1 MNGKGLNDNLHRFL
15 RHLDSIKDT
24 LPMTMLLLKP
34 YQKKATE
41 KFQDFLKNNVEEIE
55 DEDGEKS
62 ISIKYEESK
71 IFETLSKNFE
81 ISELASKIIPESLFV
96 SLISQYDAFLSKL
109 LRELF
114 KIRPEYINQS
124 ERELTF
130 SELVKFESIEDAKE
144 YIIEKEIESILRKSH
159 IEQFDYLE
167 KKLNIS
173 LRKNLPIWTTF
184 IEVTQRRNLF
194 VHCDGIVSSQ
204 YLKVCND
211 NNCEIGEIQLNE
223 RLSTKLDYFISAY
236 KCLYELATK
245 LTHTIWRKLLQNDI
259 KNADRS
265 LNDICFDLL
274 SAEHFKLADI
284 LLEFGCNQKTHFNDS
299 LKNVFVINQSLSK
312 YLQKE
317 KDKAKL
323 IIDSKDWS
331 ASSDDFK
338 LAHLVLIEDFENCY
352 KLMSKIGKNGE
363 VDKENYK
370 TWPLF
375 SELRKE
381 PKFKETYKTIFEE
394 EYTVLEIPKR
404 PVQELIEELTTKN
417 PELKNKTVKKELSD
431 KQIRDKKETN
441 EVK

>member
-1 MNGKGLNDNLHRFL
+1 MNGKGLNDNLDRFL
-15 RHLDSIKDT
+15 THLDSIKDT

-34 YQKKATE
+34 HQKKATV
-41 KFQDFLKNNVEEIE
+41 KFQDFLKNNVDEIE
-55 DEDGEKS
+55 DEEGEKS
-62 ISIKYEESK
+62 ISIKYEDSK

-81 ISELASKIIPESLFV
+81 ISDLASKIIPESLFV
-96 SLISQYDAFLSKL
+96 SLISQYDAFLNKL

-130 SELVKFESIEDAKE
+130 SELVKFKSIEDAKE
-144 YIIEKEIESILRKSH
+144 YIIEKEIESILRKNH

-167 KKLNIS
+167 KKINIP
-173 LRKNLPIWTTF
+173 LRKNLPIWKTF
-184 IEVTQRRNLF
+184 IEITQRRNLF

-204 YLKVCND
+204 YLKICKE
-211 NNCEIGEIQLNE
+211 NNCEIGETKLNE
-223 RLSTKLDYFISAY
+223 RLGIKLPYFISAY
-236 KCLYELATK
+236 KCLYELTTK
-245 LTHTIWRKLLQNDI
+245 LTHTIWRKLLPDDI

-284 LLEFGCNQKTHFNDS
+284 LLEFGCNQKNHFNDA

-312 YLQKE
+312 YLQKDKE
-317 KDKAKL
+317 KAKV

-338 LAHLVLIEDFENCY
+338 LAHLVLTEDFENCY
-352 KLMSKIGKNGE
+352 KLMTKIGNNGE

-381 PKFKETYKTIFEE
+381 TKFKDTYKSIFEE
-394 EYTVLEIPKR
+394 DYTVLEIPKR
-404 PVQELIEELTTKN
+404 PVQELIDDLTIKN
-417 PELKNKTVKKELSD
+417 PELKSKTVKKELSD

>member
-24 LPMTMLLLKP
+24 LPMTMLLLDP

-41 KFQDFLKNNVEEIE
+41 KFQNFLKNNVNEFE

-96 SLISQYDAFLSKL
+96 SLISQYDAFLNKL

-124 ERELTF
+124 EKELTF

-144 YIIEKEIESILRKSH
+144 YIIEKEIESILRKNH

-167 KKLNIS
+167 KKINIP
-173 LRKNLPIWTTF
+173 LRKNLPVWSTF
-184 IEVTQRRNLF
+184 IEITQRRNLF

-204 YLKVCND
+204 YLKVCKD
-211 NNCEIGEIQLNE
+211 NNCEIGEAKLNE
-223 RLSTKLDYFISAY
+223 RLGTKIEYFISAY

-245 LTHTIWRKLLQNDI
+245 LTHTIWRKLLPDDI

-265 LNDICFDLL
+265 LNDTCFDLL
-274 SAEHFKLADI
+274 SSEHFKLADI
-284 LLEFGCNQKTHFNDS
+284 LLEFGCNQKNHFNDS

-312 YLQKE
+312 YLQNEKE
-317 KDKAKL
+317 KAKL
-323 IIDSKDWS
+323 IIGSKDWS

-338 LAHLVLIEDFENCY
+338 LAHLVLTEDFENCY

-381 PKFKETYKTIFEE
+381 SKFKETYKIIFEE

-404 PVQELIEELTTKN
+404 PVQELIEELTSKN
-417 PELKNKTVKKELSD
+417 PELKNKTVKKELSE
-431 KQIRDKKETN
+431 KQIREKKEIS
-441 EVK
+441 

>member
-24 LPMTMLLLKP
+24 LPMTMLLLDP

-41 KFQDFLKNNVEEIE
+41 KFQNFLKNNVNEFE

-96 SLISQYDAFLSKL
+96 SLISQYDAFLNKL

-124 ERELTF
+124 EKELTF

-144 YIIEKEIESILRKSH
+144 YIIEKEIESILRKNH

-167 KKLNIS
+167 KKINIP
-173 LRKNLPIWTTF
+173 LRKNLPVWSTF
-184 IEVTQRRNLF
+184 IEITQRRNLF

-204 YLKVCND
+204 YLKVCKD
-211 NNCEIGEIQLNE
+211 NNCEIGEAKLNE
-223 RLSTKLDYFISAY
+223 RLGTKIEYFISAY

-245 LTHTIWRKLLQNDI
+245 LTHTIWRKLLPDDI

-265 LNDICFDLL
+265 LNDTCFDLL
-274 SAEHFKLADI
+274 SSEHFKLADI
-284 LLEFGCNQKTHFNDS
+284 LLEFGCNQKNHFNDS

-312 YLQKE
+312 YLQNEKE
-317 KDKAKL
+317 KAKL
-323 IIDSKDWS
+323 IIGSKDWS
-331 ASSDDFK
+331 ANSDDFK
-338 LAHLVLIEDFENCY
+338 LAHLVLTEDFENCY

-381 PKFKETYKTIFEE
+381 SKFKETYKIIFEE

-404 PVQELIEELTTKN
+404 PVQELIEELTSKN
-417 PELKNKTVKKELSD
+417 PELKNKTVKKELSE
-431 KQIRDKKETN
+431 KQIREKKEIS
-441 EVK
+441 

>member
-24 LPMTMLLLKP
+24 LPMTMLLLDP
-34 YQKKATE
+34 YQKKAIE
-41 KFQDFLKNNVEEIE
+41 KFQNFLKNNVNEFE
-55 DEDGEKS
+55 DEDGKKS
-62 ISIKYEESK
+62 ISIKHEESK

-96 SLISQYDAFLSKL
+96 SLISQYDAFLNKL

-144 YIIEKEIESILRKSH
+144 YIIEKEIESILRKNH

-167 KKLNIS
+167 KKINIP
-173 LRKNLPIWTTF
+173 LRKNLPVWSTF
-184 IEVTQRRNLF
+184 IEITQRRNLF

-204 YLKVCND
+204 YLKVCRD
-211 NNCEIGEIQLNE
+211 NNCEIGEAKLNE
-223 RLSTKLDYFISAY
+223 RLDTKIEYFISAY

-245 LTHTIWRKLLQNDI
+245 LTHTIWRKLLPDDI

-265 LNDICFDLL
+265 LNDTCFDLL
-274 SAEHFKLADI
+274 SSEHFKLADI
-284 LLEFGCNQKTHFNDS
+284 LLEFGCNQKNHFNDS

-312 YLQKE
+312 YLQNEKE
-317 KDKAKL
+317 KAKL
-323 IIDSKDWS
+323 IIGSMDWS

-338 LAHLVLIEDFENCY
+338 LAHLVLTEDFENCY

-381 PKFKETYKTIFEE
+381 SKFKETYKIIFEE

-404 PVQELIEELTTKN
+404 PVQELIEELTSKN
-417 PELKNKTVKKELSD
+417 PELKNKTVKKELSE
-431 KQIRDKKETN
+431 KQIREKKEIS
-441 EVK
+441 